1 MFTFISIMAVGVLIG
16 YPLRHKSQ
24 IRKITPLI
32 HIVVCLLLFL
42 LGLSIGLNRLIIDNL
57 GYFCGQAAVISSLS
71 ILGSMMASLA
81 VYYKPQNKMFH
92 FCKTFCSKITL
103 VNTIQNVI

>member
-57 GYFCGQAAVISSLS
+57 GYFCGQAAVISLS

-81 VYYKPQNKMFH
+81 VYRIFFQRKGGKR
-92 FCKTFCSKITL
+92 
-103 VNTIQNVI
+103 

>member
-24 IRKITPLI
+24 VRKI

-81 VYYKPQNKMFH
+81 VYHIFFKGKGASGE
-92 FCKTFCSKITL
+92 K
-103 VNTIQNVI
+103 

>member
-16 YPLRHKSQ
+16 FLLSD
-24 IRKITPLI
+24 IFLVCMITPLI

-81 VYYKPQNKMFH
+81 VYHIFFKGKGASGE
-92 FCKTFCSKITL
+92 K
-103 VNTIQNVI
+103 

>member
-42 LGLSIGLNRLIIDNL
+42 LGLSIGLNNL
-57 GYFCGQAAVISSLS
+57 VSFCGQAAVISSLS

-81 VYYKPQNKMFH
+81 VYRIFFRGKGANGEK
-92 FCKTFCSKITL
+92 
-103 VNTIQNVI
+103 